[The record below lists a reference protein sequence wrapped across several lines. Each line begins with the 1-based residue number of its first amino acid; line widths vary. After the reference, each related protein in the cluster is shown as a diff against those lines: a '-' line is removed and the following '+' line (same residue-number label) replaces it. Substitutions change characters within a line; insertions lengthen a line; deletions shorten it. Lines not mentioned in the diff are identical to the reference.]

1 MNWTAQD
8 EAKWAELDAR
18 RNAKLKRDE
27 IRLCGIADWI
37 SIHLESAPKS
47 LYNLMVM
54 RAKELRDALEPYDDR
69 ATKQECS
76 QSNQADDGWIEWN
89 GGEQPIPNGSIADV
103 KYRDGT
109 IQHSM
114 VIPDGEES
122 FKYRASIWKHTV
134 CGSDIIAYRPIK

>member
-54 RAKELRDALEPYDDR
+54 RAKELRDALEPYEDR

-76 QSNQADDGWIEWN
+76 QSNQADDGWIKFEFEPGMFIPEGPVEARLIN
-89 GGEQPIPNGSIADV
+89 SHLTFKGE
-103 KYRDGT
+103 
-109 IQHSM
+109 
-114 VIPDGEES
+114 GEFIDWS
-122 FKYRASIWKHTV
+122 KV
-134 CGSDIIAYRPIK
+134 DAYRPVK